1 MRLLYK
7 KYNGMKSSL
16 AQKYINQYAIRLAN
30 EGKKLIDKAFASADF
45 NKNRTQNLH
54 DSYGSCVFYNRR
66 EVPNTR
72 RYVGRKAVVG
82 KKNPQG
88 ELILGRA
95 EIDNYFDT
103 YKTHTDGFELVTAA
117 AIFYAEIL
125 EKGMGSL
132 TRKYR
137 VISGLDAGIERLAG
151 KAGGKV
157 IDLNP

>member
-1 MRLLYK
+1 MSSIK
-7 KYNGMKSSL
+7 DKYVSIYAKQL
-16 AQKYINQYAIRLAN
+16 AE
-30 EGKKLIDKAFASADF
+30 EGKKLIDEAFRSATFDK
-45 NKNRTQNLH
+45 NKTQNLH

-88 ELILGRA
+88 DLILGRE
-95 EIDNYFDT
+95 EIDHFFDT

-125 EKGMGSL
+125 EKGKGKL
-132 TRKYR
+132 KRKYR
-137 VISGLDAGIERLAG
+137 VISGLTNSMNQLAV
-151 KAGGKV
+151 KTKGKV
-157 IDLNP
+157 IDINL

>member
-1 MRLLYK
+1 
-7 KYNGMKSSL
+7 MKSNL
-16 AQKYINQYAIRLAN
+16 AQKYVNQYAMALAN
-30 EGKKLIDKAFASADF
+30 EGKKLIDKAFSSADF

-54 DSYGSCVFYNRR
+54 DSYGSCVFYNRK

-72 RYVGRKAVVG
+72 RYVGRKALVG
-82 KKNPQG
+82 KKNREG

-125 EKGMGSL
+125 EKKLGNL

-137 VISGLDAGIERLAG
+137 VISGLDAGIEQLAG
-151 KAGGKV
+151 KTGGKV

>member
-1 MRLLYK
+1 
-7 KYNGMKSSL
+7 MKSNL
-16 AQKYINQYAIRLAN
+16 AQKYINQYAMNLAN
-30 EGKKLIDKAFASADF
+30 EGKKLIDKAFSSADF

-54 DSYGSCVFYNRR
+54 DSYGSCVFYNRK

-72 RYVGRKAVVG
+72 RYVGRKALVG
-82 KKNPQG
+82 KKNQQG

-137 VISGLDAGIERLAG
+137 VISGLDAGIEQLAG
-151 KAGGKV
+151 KTGGKV